1 MNEKNILAMKPG
13 MELDIEVAREVMDHK
28 VIKDE
33 NLGYLERF
41 VSAKDGGSV
50 WETVQPYSQDITAA
64 ELVIEK
70 MKEQG
75 QTDTADWADFGG
87 GAYSE
92 PEAISKAALI
102 AVLKI
107 KQSEVADKIIRM
119 ALEDE
124 A

>member
-1 MNEKNILAMKPG
+1 MDEKSILAMKPG
-13 MELDIEVAREVMDHK
+13 MDLDIEVAREVMDHK

-50 WETVQPYSQDITAA
+50 WEAIQPYSQDMAAA

-75 QTDTADWADFGG
+75 QTDAASWADFGG

-92 PEAISKAALI
+92 PEAVAKAALI

-107 KQSEVADKIIRM
+107 KRSAAADRIIRM

-124 A
+124 T